1 MISGLLALISA
12 TLLGVQITLGTNTL
26 FHSNTWKVEKREM
39 ILGLTGSDEYL
50 STRAPLFGNVLNLG
64 NWYGFQSVQSP
75 ELKEIISGKLRF
87 KLEENQELSI
97 KINDK
102 SYTDVGVALSSNSSN
117 LFWGKNLINRKDIGF
132 NSPKGWNEFDFSR
145 VERKWSFKVNGK
157 VIAEHLING
166 PFSFTSLTLQS
177 GAKGSKVDDVVLESE
192 NESFYDGFF
201 DTYKAL
207 GLAFFWLLALVAI
220 KMSLMAF
227 IPEIDTRI
235 VQLIFLGLIVCQS
248 IYYVSDRFVL
258 SKHEVSPFSKTL
270 AGRTVTSFPNAIE
283 KFRWG
288 FFHLLALNSPGNIPS
303 SKVLAERGY
312 PVERIWEGPITC
324 SGKKCMKRRLE
335 TATQI
340 VSRAQS
346 KMVLIGTSQ
355 SVGAGASSLNKTFFA
370 RLHGRLQ
377 TKLIG
382 SRLVSINLSES
393 GSNPQLLFEKYGKT
407 LERLSPE
414 IFVINLVNNGD
425 DLNYFK
431 GLENFL
437 RIAKKKSAQ
446 IFLIQEAIDSES
458 GKHLDKRREFLT
470 KLQNEK
476 THVLDLNSFMNSNR
490 QFAGDF
496 RFWDFVHFNDQGHKM
511 AGEWMADQIIKIMS
525 RK

>member
-39 ILGLTGSDEYL
+39 TLGLTGSDEYL

-64 NWYGFQSVQSP
+64 NWYGHQSVRSP
-75 ELKEIISGKLRF
+75 ELKEINSGKLRF

-97 KINDK
+97 KLNDN
-102 SYTDVGVALSSNSSN
+102 SYSDVGIALSSKASN
-117 LFWGKNLINRKDIGF
+117 LFWGNYLLNRKDIGF
-132 NSPKGWNEFDFSR
+132 NSPLGWSEFEFKR
-145 VERKWSFKVNGK
+145 VERKWIFKVNGK

-177 GAKGSKVDDVVLESE
+177 GAKGAKVDDVELISE

-207 GLAFFWLLALVAI
+207 GLAFFWLLALIAL

-227 IPEIDTRI
+227 APGIDTRI
-235 VQLIFLGLIVCQS
+235 IQLVFLGLIVCQS
-248 IYYVSDRFVL
+248 IYYISDRFVL

-270 AGRTVTSFPNAIE
+270 AGKTITSFPNAIE

-288 FFHLLALNSPGNIPS
+288 LFHLLAMNTPANIPS

-312 PVERIWEGPITC
+312 PAERIWEGPITC

-355 SVGAGASSLNKTFFA
+355 SVGAGASSLEKTFFA

-393 GSNPQLLFEKYGKT
+393 GSNPQLLFQKYGKT

-414 IFVINLVNNGD
+414 ILVINLVNNGD
-425 DLNYFK
+425 DFNYFK

-437 RIAKKKSAQ
+437 RIAKKRSAR
-446 IFLIQEAIDSES
+446 IFMIQEAIDTDS
-458 GKHLDKRREFLT
+458 GKHHDKRRDFLIA
-470 KLQNEK
+470 LQNDK

-496 RFWDFVHFNDQGHKM
+496 RFWDFVHFNDQGHKL
-511 AGEWMADQIIKIMS
+511 AGEWIADQIIKTMS
-525 RK
+525 GK